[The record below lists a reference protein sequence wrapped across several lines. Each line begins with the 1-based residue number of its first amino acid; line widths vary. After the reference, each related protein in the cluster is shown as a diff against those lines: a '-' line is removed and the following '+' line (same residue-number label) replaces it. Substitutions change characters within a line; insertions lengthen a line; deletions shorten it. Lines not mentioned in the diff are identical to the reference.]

1 MYLCLTSL
9 SSLLVVC
16 PTCNHTRNSTEHP
29 TTARMEVMI
38 RFFRVVDRLP
48 PHCLGVLRL
57 HNSNGHYL
65 GVNVG

>member
-1 MYLCLTSL
+1 
-9 SSLLVVC
+9 
-16 PTCNHTRNSTEHP
+16 
-29 TTARMEVMI
+29 MEVMI